1 MSTKAAVYLRVSTD
15 RQTTANQRPEVEQ
28 LVAARGF
35 EVVRV
40 YEEEGSAAKKRPVFD
55 RMIKAAR
62 RGEFS
67 VLVIWAIDRF
77 GRSMVGNL
85 QDLLDLDR
93 VGISV
98 VSVKESWMD
107 TAGPVRSLLIAIF
120 SWAAE
125 QERLRLVERTRA
137 GLERARHRG
146 AKLGRPRVRVD
157 LDRVAELRDDG
168 MSVREV
174 AKTMGIT
181 YGTARRAIV
190 RLEGGSE
197 SPPSATPKTAGI
209 TASPEP

>member
-1 MSTKAAVYLRVSTD
+1 MSTKAAIYLRVSSD
-15 RQTTANQRPEVEQ
+15 RQHAENQRPEVEQ
-28 LVAARGF
+28 LVQARGF

-40 YEEEGSAAKKRPVFD
+40 YEEEGSAAKKRPVFSK
-55 RMIKAAR
+55 MIKAAR

-125 QERLRLVERTRA
+125 QERARLIERTRA
-137 GLERARHRG
+137 GLDRARRRG
-146 AKLGRPRVRVD
+146 AKLGRPPVRVD
-157 LDRVAELRDDG
+157 LARVAELREGG
-168 MSVREV
+168 MSVREL
-174 AKTMGIT
+174 AKVMGIT
-181 YGTARRAIV
+181 YGTARRAIA
-190 RLEGGSE
+190 RLEGGSNT
-197 SPPSATPKTAGI
+197 PPSVAPRTAEI
-209 TASPEP
+209 TASSEP